1 MNLAQWKQKLP
12 GIGLRK
18 VKSVIAVAIAFVIWQ
33 IVRWLV
39 SPDLEVHPVF
49 GYVYAV
55 VELRETPEKTKT
67 FSIYRL
73 KATVIGLVLGLA
85 TLPLSVLLEKNIP
98 NAFLLHVSDLAL
110 ILVGVLI
117 SLWIADFCKCKNLCG
132 IAAIIFIL
140 CIIRER
146 NSSVSIYMY
155 AILRAVETLV
165 GVFAAWFANTFFF
178 RHHGTS
184 APVK

>member
-1 MNLAQWKQKLP
+1 MKLAQFRSKLP

-39 SPDLEVHPVF
+39 SPELEVHPVF

-55 VELRETPEKTKT
+55 VELRETPEKTRT
-67 FSIYRL
+67 FSFYRI
-73 KATVIGLVLGLA
+73 KATLIGLALGLA
-85 TLPLSVLLEKNIP
+85 LLPLSVFMEKSIP
-98 NAFLLHVSDLAL
+98 NAFVLHLADLAL
-110 ILVGVLI
+110 ILAGVLI
-117 SLWIADFCKCKNLCG
+117 SLWFADLCKCKNLCG

-146 NSSVSIYMY
+146 NTSVSIYMY
-155 AILRAVETLV
+155 AILRTVETLV
-165 GVFAAWFANTFFF
+165 GVFAAWVANAFFF
-178 RHHGTS
+178 RHHSTN
-184 APVK
+184 APAK